1 VVGRQLD
8 TFVAGAVSVAM
19 AILGMNLY
27 LLFFTLQRLAVGF
40 ARRRNFGVRCNG

>member
-1 VVGRQLD
+1 VVGGQLD

-19 AILGMNLY
+19 AILGMNLC
-27 LLFFTLQRLAVGF
+27 LQRLAVGF